1 MQLKDKV
8 VITGSG
14 SGIGEAFAYRFT
26 TEGAKVVVTDIT
38 AEGVERVSQ
47 AVGTVGLATDIAR
60 EAGQRPA
67 ARSTARASSAIRS
80 TTMAT
85 GLRAP
90 VTAFSAAPPA
100 AADGSPTAN
109 TP

>member
-80 TTMAT
+80 TTTAT
-85 GLRAP
+85 G
-90 VTAFSAAPPA
+90 PPA
-100 AADGSPTAN
+100 SGTLRMAPLAQKTTHRPLR
-109 TP
+109 